1 MQIPFCDLSRAL
13 NPIRSDID
21 RAISKVVSSGWFL
34 RGKETALFEEEWAE
48 YCGQS
53 YAVSCNSGTD
63 ALTLAALALNLSTA
77 TIQANTLPL
86 TGIGLHKAGVKVKL
100 SDIDKDGYLPKSVAS
115 DAVPVLLFGRLPRNN
130 EKPATLYDAAH
141 AHGWKPIGT
150 AAFSFYPTKTLGG
163 LGDGGAITTNDKNL
177 ANEMRMLSGRD
188 DALYDKRQLTS
199 RMDEI
204 QAAVLRV
211 KLKHLDQWLYD
222 RKQIAAY
229 YEVRLGKRELIIPGE
244 SLQHLFVIKTG
255 NRQGLVKALSEAGIE
270 TKVHWGD
277 SLNSIDGPWNSSGQ
291 FPESDRWSKAV
302 LSLPCYPG
310 IKKDELSF
318 ICDTI
323 EAWHELNL
331 LHIPFGRSTK

>member
-100 SDIDKDGYLPKSVAS
+100 SDIDEDGYLPKSVES

-188 DALYDKRQLTS
+188 DALHDKRQLTS

-204 QAAVLRV
+204 QAAILRV
-211 KLKHLDQWLYD
+211 KLKHLDEWLNN
-222 RKQIAAY
+222 RKQIALH
-229 YEVRLGKRELIIPGE
+229 YEDRLGARGLTIPGK
-244 SLQHLFVIKTG
+244 SLQHLFVIKTPD
-255 NRQGLVKALSEAGIE
+255 RQGLAETLSEAGVE
-270 TKVHWGD
+270 TKVHWYD
-277 SLNSIDGPWNSSGQ
+277 SLNSIPGPWESEGE
-291 FPESDRWSKAV
+291 FPEADNWSKAV
-302 LSLPCYPG
+302 LSLPCFPG
-310 IKKDELSF
+310 LTKEEIHYV
-318 ICDTI
+318 CDII
-323 EAWHELNL
+323 ESWHEAL
-331 LHIPFGRSTK
+331 I

>member
-1 MQIPFCDLSRAL
+1 MQIPFCDLNRAL
-13 NPIRSDID
+13 NPIRTDID
-21 RAISKVVSSGWFL
+21 RAISNVVSSGWFL
-34 RGKETALFEEEWAE
+34 RGRETALFEEEWAQ

-86 TGIGLHKAGVKVKL
+86 TGIGLHKAGVKVQL
-100 SDIDKDGYLPKSVAS
+100 SDIDDEGYLPKSTAA

-141 AHGWKPIGT
+141 AHGWKPLGT

-188 DALYDKRQLTS
+188 DALHDKRQLTS

-204 QAAVLRV
+204 QAAILRV
-211 KLKHLDQWLYD
+211 KLKHLDQWLDD
-222 RKQIAAY
+222 RKQIALH
-229 YEVRLGKRELIIPGE
+229 YEARLGQMGLIIPGE
-244 SLQHLFVIKTG
+244 SLQHLFVIQTP
-255 NRQGLVKALSEAGIE
+255 NRQELAKALLEAGVE
-270 TKVHWGD
+270 TKVHWHD
-277 SLNSIDGPWNSSGQ
+277 SLNSIPGPWASEGR
-291 FPESDRWSKAV
+291 FPEADNWSRTV

-310 IKKDELSF
+310 LTKKEIHY
-318 ICDTI
+318 ICDII
-323 EAWHELNL
+323 ESWHEAL
-331 LHIPFGRSTK
+331 F

>member
-1 MQIPFCDLSRAL
+1 MKIPFCDLNRAL
-13 NPIRSDID
+13 NPIRADLD

-86 TGIGLHKAGVKVKL
+86 TGIGLHKAGVNVKL
-100 SDIDKDGYLPKSVAS
+100 CDIDEDGCLPRQDIS

-130 EKPATLYDAAH
+130 EKPAILYDAAH
-141 AHGWKPIGT
+141 AHGWKPLGT

-188 DALYDKRQLTS
+188 DALHDKRQLTS

-211 KLKHLDQWLYD
+211 KLKHLDRWLSD
-222 RKQIAAY
+222 RKQIGTY
-229 YEVRLGKRELIIPGE
+229 YETRLGRIGLTIPGE
-244 SLQHLFVIKTG
+244 SLQHLFIIKTS
-255 NRQGLVKALSEAGIE
+255 NRQDIAKALLGAGVE
-270 TKVHWGD
+270 TKVHWNS
-277 SLNSIDGPWNSSGQ
+277 SLNSIPGPWESEGQ
-291 FPESDRWSKAV
+291 FPKADNWSRTV

-310 IKKDELSF
+310 LAKEEMHYV
-318 ICDTI
+318 CDII
-323 EAWHELNL
+323 ESWHDAL
-331 LHIPFGRSTK
+331 I

>member
-1 MQIPFCDLSRAL
+1 MQIPFCDLNRAL
-13 NPIRSDID
+13 NPIRTDID
-21 RAISKVVSSGWFL
+21 RAISNVVSSGWFL

-86 TGIGLHKAGVKVKL
+86 TGIGLHKAGVNVKL
-100 SDIDKDGYLPKSVAS
+100 SDIDKDGYLPTIDIL
-115 DAVPVLLFGRLPRNN
+115 DAVPVLLYGRLPVNN
-130 EKPATLYDAAH
+130 KNLAILYDAAH
-141 AHGWKPIGT
+141 AHGWKPLGT

-163 LGDGGAITTNDKNL
+163 LGDGGAITTNDKYL

-188 DALYDKRQLTS
+188 DALRDKRQLTS

-211 KLKHLDQWLYD
+211 KLKHLDQWLND
-222 RKQIAAY
+222 RKQIASR
-229 YEVRLGKRELIIPGE
+229 YEARLGKTGLIIPGQ
-244 SLQHLFVIKTG
+244 SLQHLFVIKTPD
-255 NRQGLVKALSEAGIE
+255 RQRLAKTLEAGVE
-270 TKVHWGD
+270 TKVHWID
-277 SLNSIDGPWNSSGQ
+277 SLNNTPGPWLSDGDFSHATEWSNS
-291 FPESDRWSKAV
+291 V

-310 IKKDELSF
+310 LTNNEVNY
-318 ICDTI
+318 ICDVI
-323 EAWHELNL
+323 EQWDTTVSN
-331 LHIPFGRSTK
+331 F

>member
-1 MQIPFCDLSRAL
+1 MQIPFCDLNRAL
-13 NPIRSDID
+13 NPIRTDID
-21 RAISKVVSSGWFL
+21 RAISNVVSSGWFL
-34 RGKETALFEEEWAE
+34 RGRETALFEEEWAQ

-63 ALTLAALALNLSTA
+63 ALTLAALALNMSTA

-100 SDIDKDGYLPKSVAS
+100 SDIDEEGYLPKSSAA

-130 EKPATLYDAAH
+130 EKPANLYDAAH
-141 AHGWKPIGT
+141 AHGWKPLGT

-188 DALYDKRQLTS
+188 DALHDKRQLTS

-204 QAAVLRV
+204 QAAILRV
-211 KLKHLDQWLYD
+211 KLKYLDQWLND
-222 RKQIAAY
+222 RKQIASHYQA
-229 YEVRLGKRELIIPGE
+229 RLGKTGLIIPGQ
-244 SLQHLFVIKTG
+244 SLQHLFVIKTPK
-255 NRQGLVKALSEAGIE
+255 RQELAKALLEAGVE
-270 TKVHWGD
+270 TKVHWHD
-277 SLNSIDGPWNSSGQ
+277 SLNSTPGPWESEGQ
-291 FPESDRWSKAV
+291 FPKADNWSRTV

-310 IKKDELSF
+310 IKKEEISY
-318 ICDTI
+318 ICDLI
-323 EAWHELNL
+323 EGYLNAA
-331 LHIPFGRSTK
+331 ISSPD